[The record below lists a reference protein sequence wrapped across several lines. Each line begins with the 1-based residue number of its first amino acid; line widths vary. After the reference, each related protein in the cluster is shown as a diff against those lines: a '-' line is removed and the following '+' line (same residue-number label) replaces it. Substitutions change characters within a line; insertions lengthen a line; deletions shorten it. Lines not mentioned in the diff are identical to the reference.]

1 MHSLV
6 TLQQCHMHR
15 SRWQTTR
22 SSALPASNRRPSWP
36 NRRACLAQL
45 SRWVL
50 SLDRREQLR
59 DAGRSCGGAALNF
72 GPVSR
77 FVEGRALRRGPGGRL
92 PARRLWET
100 GAPEDQIDSSIRS
113 FRLRRRGPRR
123 SQARSAG
130 GAAAGCAGSR
140 LAPPHQRA
148 PLPRLLRE
156 KIRASHALRR
166 CSAPLTTARPPAR
179 IALSIWPGGREDRAR
194 GQQ

>member
-1 MHSLV
+1 M
-6 TLQQCHMHR
+6 
-15 SRWQTTR
+15 
-22 SSALPASNRRPSWP
+22 
-36 NRRACLAQL
+36 
-45 SRWVL
+45 
-50 SLDRREQLR
+50 
-59 DAGRSCGGAALNF
+59 
-72 GPVSR
+72 SR
-77 FVEGRALRRGPGGRL
+77 FAEGRALRRGPGGRL

-166 CSAPLTTARPPAR
+166 CSAPLTTSASAHRAEHLARRQGGPGARAAVVVAAPRAEGRAVTHSPPSCAPGEGKGR
-179 IALSIWPGGREDRAR
+179 RRELGHGRAEEALKRSRSREPGRWPRDGADSAALRSEVTMGVL
-194 GQQ
+194 